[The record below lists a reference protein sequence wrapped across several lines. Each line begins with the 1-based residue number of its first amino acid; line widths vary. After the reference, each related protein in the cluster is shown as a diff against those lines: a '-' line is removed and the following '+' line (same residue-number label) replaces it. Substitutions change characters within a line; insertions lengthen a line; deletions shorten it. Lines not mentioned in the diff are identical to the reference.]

1 MVNESQAVK
10 AGGPL
15 LTLAGITTPGAT
27 RALLAVIVSYEILPI
42 AGIARGLP
50 DGRPALVG
58 VRVKPREHEPRHKAG
73 ARGCNRKGRWCY
85 SSPLT

>member
-27 RALLAVIVSYEILPI
+27 RAPVAIFVSYPI
-42 AGIARGLP
+42 SPAAAIARGLP

-58 VRVKPREHEPRHKAG
+58 VRVKPREREPRHKAG